1 MTLSL
6 RPYQRSAIEA
16 LYEYFSAS
24 AGNPLV
30 VLPTGCH
37 AAGTLILMH
46 DGSTKSVEDV
56 VPGDLLMGPDSKPRR
71 VLQLARGHERM
82 WQVTP
87 KRGGDAFAV
96 NEGLNVESLANTGVV
111 TPSMSE
117 SLQRAAERA
126 MNRRMAKQGA
136 GVTVPRTQ
144 PLGA

>member
-46 DGSTKSVEDV
+46 DGSTKSVKDV

-96 NEGLNVESLANTGVV
+96 NEGHILSLATTNEGKPYRCTQDG
-111 TPSMSE
+111 SRIDNISIAWC
-117 SLQRAAERA
+117 AAR
-126 MNRRMAKQGA
+126 
-136 GVTVPRTQ
+136 
-144 PLGA
+144 